1 MAVAVEGEPEEILEK
16 SLAGLKRASTEL
28 GAAALVVLV
37 AEDCYVEVAYPP
49 ATPVVVRA
57 ELRDGL
63 IGASGAIPA
72 GTALAALLASQVTA
86 GAISFLLFPWC
97 AQRRVVTIV
106 FGFAENRPPLDSV
119 PPHIAE
125 KINFAALAAW
135 SAKEIAHLRAEL
147 RAVNRQFAGRKLVER
162 AKGILQTEHGMSEQ
176 QAYEFLRK
184 LSRQRRIAIAKLAED
199 LVGSGGLKSAASS
212 PLTPRTTQPG
222 AAGSKE
228 FE

>member
-1 MAVAVEGEPEEILEK
+1 MAVAVESEPEEILEK

-37 AEDCYVEVAYPP
+37 AEGCYVEVAYPP
-49 ATPVVVRA
+49 AAPIVVGA

-72 GTALAALLASQVTA
+72 GTALAALLAAEVTV
-86 GAISFLLFPWC
+86 GAISFLLFPWRM
-97 AQRRVVTIV
+97 QRRVVTIV

-125 KINFAALAAW
+125 KINLTALAAW
-135 SAKEIAHLRAEL
+135 SAKEIARLRAEL

-176 QAYEFLRK
+176 QAYEYLRK
-184 LSRQRRIAIAKLAED
+184 MSRQRRIAMAKLAED
-199 LVGSGGLKSAASS
+199 LVGSGGLKSA
-212 PLTPRTTQPG
+212 PGETTPR
-222 AAGSKE
+222 
-228 FE
+228 